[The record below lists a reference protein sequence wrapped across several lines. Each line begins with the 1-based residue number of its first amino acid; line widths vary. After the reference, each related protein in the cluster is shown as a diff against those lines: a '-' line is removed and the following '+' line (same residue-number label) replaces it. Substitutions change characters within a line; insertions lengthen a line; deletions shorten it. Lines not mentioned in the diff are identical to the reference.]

1 MMKAFVGSILF
12 VLCTAQMTAPAQT
25 QFGHE
30 PQTFLQNQLAFTA
43 NELSS
48 LEQGQIIVR
57 LPKPTETREV
67 AVFAIMRLDVSEDFF
82 LHRMRDIVNFKKS
95 DNVLQIGK
103 FSDPPTLK
111 DLEALTL
118 DSAEIDTIRQCRVS
132 KCDFKMSAQQ
142 IERFRKEVN
151 WSAPDYRDSVTALT
165 REMLLERVKSYLLGG
180 NRALGEYN
188 DKAYRLSLADE
199 FKSLL
204 QPAVFTYGYGA
215 EFQEYLLDFPHSR
228 PAYVESFFYW
238 SKEKFG
244 LKPVI
249 TVTHVTVYRPSDA
262 HGADILIASK
272 GIYASHYYE
281 ASLGLTGYIHNQS
294 SSPSRSYLM
303 YINRSKTDALRG
315 MFPGLKRSLISG
327 RLREATKKNMELIKQ
342 KLESEHAK

>member
-1 MMKAFVGSILF
+1 MMKAFVGSILTI
-12 VLCTAQMTAPAQT
+12 LCTAQITVPAQT
-25 QFGHE
+25 HSGHE

-48 LEQGQIIVR
+48 LEQGQTIVR

-67 AVFAIMRLDVSEDFF
+67 AVFAIMRLDVPEDFF

-111 DLEALTL
+111 DLETLTL
-118 DSAEIDTIRQCRVS
+118 DVPEIETIRQCRVS
-132 KCDFKMSAQQ
+132 RCDFKMSAQQ

-151 WSAPDYRDSVTALT
+151 WSAADYRDRVTVLT
-165 REMLLERVKSYLLGG
+165 REMLVERVKSYLLGG

-188 DKAYRLSLADE
+188 DKAYALSLADE

-204 QPAVFTYGYGA
+204 QPASYMYGYGS
-215 EFQEYLLDFPHSR
+215 EFQTYLLDFPHSR

-249 TVTHVTVYRPSDA
+249 TVTHVTVYRPSGA

-294 SSPSRSYLM
+294 PGPSRSYLM

-315 MFPGLKRSLISG
+315 MFQELKRSLISG

>member
-118 DSAEIDTIRQCRVS
+118 DSAEIDTIHQCRVS
-132 KCDFKMSAQQ
+132 KCDFKMS
-142 IERFRKEVN
+142 
-151 WSAPDYRDSVTALT
+151 SAD
-165 REMLLERVKSYLLGG
+165 
-180 NRALGEYN
+180 RAFPQRSELVG
-188 DKAYRLSLADE
+188 ARLSRQRDGTDTRNVAG
-199 FKSLL
+199 
-204 QPAVFTYGYGA
+204 TR
-215 EFQEYLLDFPHSR
+215 QELSAR
-228 PAYVESFFYW
+228 W
-238 SKEKFG
+238 
-244 LKPVI
+244 
-249 TVTHVTVYRPSDA
+249 
-262 HGADILIASK
+262 
-272 GIYASHYYE
+272 
-281 ASLGLTGYIHNQS
+281 
-294 SSPSRSYLM
+294 
-303 YINRSKTDALRG
+303 
-315 MFPGLKRSLISG
+315 
-327 RLREATKKNMELIKQ
+327 
-342 KLESEHAK
+342 